1 MNTCNEN
8 DLRTVDDYWRDLEK
22 FAYSDAPPLV
32 KTEFRR
38 LFYAGAMVTLSI
50 CDRMVE
56 GEATETESMQRL
68 QALRDELRRFA
79 NLGQDESKAPPPE
92 GEGP

>member
-1 MNTCNEN
+1 MNLCNEN
-8 DLRTVDDYWRDLEK
+8 NLQTLDDYWRDLERSV
-22 FAYSDAPPLV
+22 YPDTPPLV

-38 LFYAGAMVTLSI
+38 LFYAGAMTVMTMY
-50 CDRMVE
+50 DKMME
-56 GEATETESMQRL
+56 GTATETEITQQL
-68 QALRDELRRFA
+68 KALHGELHRFA